1 LAHSIGAAAEKAYRR
16 GDMLEK
22 RRRLMLDWA
31 RFCSSPPVVRTAGA
45 NVVPIGGGG
54 RS

>member
-31 RFCSSPPVVRTAGA
+31 RFCSSPPTAQKAEGKI
-45 NVVPIGGGG
+45 VPMGRG